1 MSATPPAGTAS
12 LKLARSNRQ
21 SPARK
26 RADRFGD
33 LSLRLICA
41 AAAVLAAVVLVL
53 IAKEVFEGAHLAF
66 SKFGFSFI
74 THQEWAPPLEK
85 FGGRG
90 LIFGTLITSAMAL
103 LIGAPVAISIGIFLA
118 LLAPTAV
125 RNVISPLV
133 EMLAAIPSVILGFW
147 GLIILG
153 PVLVSTIE
161 PFLHN
166 TFGFIPIF
174 GSPQT
179 TGASIFNAGLL
190 LTIMVIPI
198 IASVTRDLFAAVPR
212 ELQDGAAAL
221 GSTRW
226 EVIRGVVLPTT
237 LSGIIAA
244 CLLGLGRAL
253 GEAIAV
259 SQVVGGA
266 HRIAPVAVQ
275 DRRHDGLDHR
285 PPVPQPGQRS
295 APVLALLPRG
305 DPAGDRRRLQPA
317 RQLDRPPLGRSRGDR
332 PMRLLPDARAS
343 RKSSTRP
350 SRWSR
355 PEICAD
361 AIWSAA
367 SPRPS
372 RSPPRSPR
380 WRCW

>member
-26 RADRFGD
+26 KADHIGD
-33 LSLRLICA
+33 IALRVICA
-41 AAAVLAAVVLVL
+41 AAAVLALVVLIL
-53 IAKEVFEGAHLAF
+53 IAKEVVEGGHLAF
-66 SKFGFSFI
+66 SKFGLGFL
-74 THQEWAPPLEK
+74 THEEWAPPLEH
-85 FGGRG
+85 FGGKG
-90 LIFGTLITSAMAL
+90 VILGTLITSAMAL
-103 LIGAPVAISIGIFLA
+103 FIGAPVAISIGIFLA

-125 RNVISPLV
+125 RNLIAPLV

-198 IASVTRDLFAAVPR
+198 IASVTRDLFMAVPR

-237 LSGIIAA
+237 ISGITAA

-259 SQVVGGA
+259 SQVVGGGTESHLSLFKTGGTMA
-266 HRIAPVAVQ
+266 SIIALQFPSPVNALHVSSLYYLAVLLLIIGVGSNLLASWIG
-275 DRRHDGLDHR
+275 RRF
-285 PPVPQPGQRS
+285 GQQ
-295 APVLALLPRG
+295 V
-305 DPAGDRRRLQPA
+305 A
-317 RQLDRPPLGRSRGDR
+317 R
-332 PMRLLPDARAS
+332 
-343 RKSSTRP
+343 
-350 SRWSR
+350 
-355 PEICAD
+355 
-361 AIWSAA
+361 
-367 SPRPS
+367 
-372 RSPPRSPR
+372 
-380 WRCW
+380 

>member
-1 MSATPPAGTAS
+1 MSVTPPAGTAS

-33 LSLRLICA
+33 IALRLICA
-41 AAAVLAAVVLVL
+41 AAAVLAAIVLFL
-53 IAKEVFEGAHLAF
+53 IAKEVFEGAQPAF
-66 SKFGFSFI
+66 SKYGFSFI

-153 PVLVSTIE
+153 PVLVSTVE

-166 TFGFIPIF
+166 TFGFIPLF

-179 TGASIFNAGLL
+179 TGASIFNAGLI

-198 IASVTRDLFAAVPR
+198 IASVTRDLFMAVPR
-212 ELQDGAAAL
+212 DLQDGATAL

-237 LSGIIAA
+237 LSGIMAA

-259 SQVVGGA
+259 SQVVGGGTESHLSLFKNGGTMA
-266 HRIAPVAVQ
+266 SIIALQFPSSV
-275 DRRHDGLDHR
+275 
-285 PPVPQPGQRS
+285 S
-295 APVLALLPRG
+295 AIHTASLYYIAALLLVIGVASNLLASWVGIRFG
-305 DPAGDRRRLQPA
+305 SAGGA
-317 RQLDRPPLGRSRGDR
+317 
-332 PMRLLPDARAS
+332 MR
-343 RKSSTRP
+343 
-350 SRWSR
+350 
-355 PEICAD
+355 
-361 AIWSAA
+361 
-367 SPRPS
+367 
-372 RSPPRSPR
+372 
-380 WRCW
+380 

>member
-1 MSATPPAGTAS
+1 
-12 LKLARSNRQ
+12 
-21 SPARK
+21 
-26 RADRFGD
+26 
-33 LSLRLICA
+33 
-41 AAAVLAAVVLVL
+41 
-53 IAKEVFEGAHLAF
+53 
-66 SKFGFSFI
+66 
-74 THQEWAPPLEK
+74 
-85 FGGRG
+85 
-90 LIFGTLITSAMAL
+90 ITSAMAL

-125 RNVISPLV
+125 RNLISPLV

-221 GSTRW
+221 GSPRW

-237 LSGIIAA
+237 LSGITAA

-266 HRIAPVAVQ
+266 TESHLSLFKTGGTLASIIALQFPTAT
-275 DRRHDGLDHR
+275 
-285 PPVPQPGQRS
+285 PGRQTAS
-295 APVLALLPRG
+295 LYYCAALLLVIGVAANLMASWVGMRFG
-305 DPAGDRRRLQPA
+305 GAGGA
-317 RQLDRPPLGRSRGDR
+317 
-332 PMRLLPDARAS
+332 MR
-343 RKSSTRP
+343 
-350 SRWSR
+350 
-355 PEICAD
+355 
-361 AIWSAA
+361 
-367 SPRPS
+367 
-372 RSPPRSPR
+372 
-380 WRCW
+380 

>member
-26 RADRFGD
+26 KADRIGD
-33 LSLRLICA
+33 MSLRVICA
-41 AAAVLAAVVLVL
+41 AAAVVAVLVLVL
-53 IAKEVFEGAHLAF
+53 IAKEVIEGAHPAF
-66 SKFGFSFI
+66 SKYGLGFL
-74 THQEWAPPLEK
+74 THEEWAPPLEH
-85 FGGRG
+85 FGGKG
-90 LIFGTLITSAMAL
+90 VILGTLITSAMAL
-103 LIGAPVAISIGIFLA
+103 FIGAPVAISIGIFLA
-118 LLAPTAV
+118 LLAPVSV
-125 RNVISPLV
+125 RNLISPLV

-153 PVLVSTIE
+153 PVLVNTIE

-166 TFGFIPIF
+166 TFGFIPLF

-198 IASVTRDLFAAVPR
+198 IASVTRDLFMAVPR

-237 LSGIIAA
+237 ISGITAA

-259 SQVVGGA
+259 SQVVGGGTESHISLFKTGGTMA
-266 HRIAPVAVQ
+266 SIIALQFPSPVNELHVSSLYYLAVLLLIIGVASNLLASWVG
-275 DRRHDGLDHR
+275 RRF
-285 PPVPQPGQRS
+285 GQE
-295 APVLALLPRG
+295 V
-305 DPAGDRRRLQPA
+305 A
-317 RQLDRPPLGRSRGDR
+317 R
-332 PMRLLPDARAS
+332 
-343 RKSSTRP
+343 
-350 SRWSR
+350 
-355 PEICAD
+355 
-361 AIWSAA
+361 
-367 SPRPS
+367 
-372 RSPPRSPR
+372 
-380 WRCW
+380 

>member
-26 RADRFGD
+26 KADRFGD
-33 LSLRLICA
+33 VALRVICA
-41 AAAVLAAVVLVL
+41 AAALLALVVLVL
-53 IAKEVFEGAHLAF
+53 IVKEVVEGAQPAF

-74 THQEWAPPLEK
+74 THQEWAPPLGK

-103 LIGAPVAISIGIFLA
+103 FIGAPVAISIGIFLA
-118 LLAPTAV
+118 LLAPTSV
-125 RNVISPLV
+125 RNLISPLV

-166 TFGFIPIF
+166 TLGFIPIF
-174 GSPQT
+174 GAPQT
-179 TGASIFNAGLL
+179 TGASVFNAGLI

-198 IASVTRDLFAAVPR
+198 IASVTRDLFMAVPR

-237 LSGIIAA
+237 ISGMTAA

-259 SQVVGGA
+259 SQVIGGGTESHLSLFKNGGTMA
-266 HRIAPVAVQ
+266 SIIALQFPSAVS
-275 DRRHDGLDHR
+275 GLHEA
-285 PPVPQPGQRS
+285 S
-295 APVLALLPRG
+295 LYYLAALLLVIGICSNFLASWVGRRFG
-305 DPAGDRRRLQPA
+305 AAGGLA
-317 RQLDRPPLGRSRGDR
+317 R
-332 PMRLLPDARAS
+332 
-343 RKSSTRP
+343 
-350 SRWSR
+350 
-355 PEICAD
+355 
-361 AIWSAA
+361 
-367 SPRPS
+367 
-372 RSPPRSPR
+372 
-380 WRCW
+380 